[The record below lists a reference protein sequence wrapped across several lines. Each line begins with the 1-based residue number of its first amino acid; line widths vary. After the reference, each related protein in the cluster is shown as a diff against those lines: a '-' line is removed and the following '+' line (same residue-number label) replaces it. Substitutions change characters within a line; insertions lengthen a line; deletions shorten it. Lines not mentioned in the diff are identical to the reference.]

1 MAMLGHRAEGAQC
14 SGVNG
19 EVRERAA
26 GALGK
31 VPGKAVGGARERNLT
46 PELILTR
53 QRCISE
59 VHNTLAALV
68 LVSWP
73 GPCMPSKS

>member
-1 MAMLGHRAEGAQC
+1 MLGHRAEGAQC
-14 SGVNG
+14 SEVSA

-26 GALGK
+26 GALGN
-31 VPGKAVGGARERNLT
+31 VPGEAVGGAGKRNLT
-46 PELILTR
+46 PELILIR
-53 QRCISE
+53 QRCIAE

-68 LVSWP
+68 LISWP